1 MSELLVCE
9 QCGFETPS
17 RKGMGGHRNRKDHQ
31 PGYVADVSRETSRDV
46 PRETSEPAEEIE
58 EVAPVPASDETAPR
72 KPGLVERIRS
82 RRGRGR
88 DGGRT
93 APTTAERPPKRKRPA
108 GRRVSLDADISDI
121 WAFGGRRLE
130 STPHY
135 PTGRMLQY
143 QAPAAGVIIDRAV
156 AGTLPDRVLFQP
168 LARNRDR
175 YEDVGFL
182 LAGPILTFSITTT
195 MQRMQAAIDAGD
207 KEEFDQLATKLQM
220 QREML
225 TWLLSMLL
233 PRLAAGAKIAADKKA
248 KRDAVIADAF
258 PDLAG
263 EDPAETL
270 ADMLFVPP
278 TFEEAQQNGR
288 PDRTSTPSGAE
299 GSVPFGV

>member
-1 MSELLVCE
+1 MSEYVCD
-9 QCGFETPS
+9 QCGFEAKT
-17 RKGMGGHRNRKDHQ
+17 RMGLVGHKNRKDHQ
-31 PGYVADVSRETSRDV
+31 PGYVDVSRETSGDDV
-46 PRETSEPAEEIE
+46 SRETSEPVEPAE
-58 EVAPVPASDETAPR
+58 EVAPVLVSDETAPR

-93 APTTAERPPKRKRPA
+93 APTSAERPPKRKRPT

-130 STPHY
+130 ATPHY

-182 LAGPILTFSITTT
+182 LAAPLLTASITMT
-195 MQRMQAAIDAGD
+195 MQRMQAAIDASD
-207 KEEFDQLATKLQM
+207 KDAFDQLATKLQM

-225 TWLLSMLL
+225 TWLLTMLL
-233 PRLAAGAKIAADKKA
+233 PRLAAGAKLAAEKKA
-248 KRDAVIADAF
+248 KRDAAIADAF
-258 PDLAG
+258 PDLG
-263 EDPAETL
+263 DKNPAEVL
-270 ADMLFVPP
+270 ADMLFTP
-278 TFEEAQQNGR
+278 FGEEVHTNGR
-288 PDRTSTPSGAE
+288 VDPTTAQPAEE
-299 GSVPFGV
+299 GSVPFGI